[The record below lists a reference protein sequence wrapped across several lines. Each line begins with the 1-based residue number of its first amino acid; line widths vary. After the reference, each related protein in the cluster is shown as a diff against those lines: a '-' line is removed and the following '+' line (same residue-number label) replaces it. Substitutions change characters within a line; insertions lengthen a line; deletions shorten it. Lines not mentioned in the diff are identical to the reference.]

1 MQIRSL
7 SLKLLTPFNSIK
19 LFQFM
24 VTIETQGAFDCMG
37 NPDVCLKS
45 GFQIWQSNAKCK
57 TDVTPPPPLP
67 FPPRNPFP
75 NHDFMDFL
83 YTVLVGKTVLVN
95 SVFFLLVMCAHARQL
110 FSQKQFK
117 SFLVISPKYCD
128 YQRSN
133 FTCIATTQT
142 SNTIR

>member
-24 VTIETQGAFDCMG
+24 VTIETQGAFDCMR
-37 NPDVCLKS
+37 NPDLCP
-45 GFQIWQSNAKCK
+45 GFRFGNRTRNAKRIS
-57 TDVTPPPPLP
+57 PS
-67 FPPRNPFP
+67 PPRNPSP

-83 YTVLVGKTVLVN
+83 YTVLVGKNCSREQCCFFCLICVRMRDNCSLKN
-95 SVFFLLVMCAHARQL
+95 SSNL
-110 FSQKQFK
+110 FSQ
-117 SFLVISPKYCD
+117 PRNTD

-142 SNTIR
+142 SNAIR

>member
-24 VTIETQGAFDCMG
+24 VTIETQGAFDCMR
-37 NPDVCLKS
+37 NPDLS
-45 GFQIWQSNAKCK
+45 PGFRFGNGTRNAKRIS
-57 TDVTPPPPLP
+57 PS
-67 FPPRNPFP
+67 PPRNPSSS
-75 NHDFMDFL
+75 HDFMAFL

-95 SVFFLLVMCAHARQL
+95 SVFFFCLLCVRMRDNCSLKNSSNL
-110 FSQKQFK
+110 FSY
-117 SFLVISPKYCD
+117 PRNTD

>member
-24 VTIETQGAFDCMG
+24 VTTETQGAFDCMG
-37 NPDVCLKS
+37 NPDLSLKS
-45 GFQIWQSNAKCK
+45 GFQICKSNAKYK
-57 TDVTPPPPLP
+57 TDFTLN
-67 FPPRNPFP
+67 PRIPSS

-95 SVFFLLVMCAHARQL
+95 SFFFFCLLCVRMRDNCSLKNSSNL
-110 FSQKQFK
+110 FSY
-117 SFLVISPKYCD
+117 PRNTD
-128 YQRSN
+128 YQRSS